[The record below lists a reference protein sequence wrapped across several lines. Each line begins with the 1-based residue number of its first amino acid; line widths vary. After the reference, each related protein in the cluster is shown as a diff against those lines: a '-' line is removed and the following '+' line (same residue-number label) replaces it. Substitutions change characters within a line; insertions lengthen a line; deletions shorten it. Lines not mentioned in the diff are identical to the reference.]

1 MYLVEKRIV
10 MDTISTRYES
20 ISEGAKYR
28 RLAEAIRQAIA
39 EGDLTEGAQL
49 PPVRE
54 LGWALQITPGTVA
67 RAYAILTDEGALRGE
82 VGRGTFV
89 AGQRD
94 RDARRD
100 IRWAQHNVPEDTDI
114 VSLFSTKL
122 PDVGQ
127 VALIQD
133 AYRKMAE
140 APTPSLLNYP
150 SADAYRPARKA
161 VLRWLSDA
169 ALGQVDA
176 DEMVLA
182 HGGQSGVSLV
192 MQSVLRGRKPV
203 VLVEELSYPGFR
215 RAAQI
220 MRAEVVA
227 VPMDAQGLIPEALDE
242 LAQKHEAQLLCTSAE
257 VHNPTGIFTP
267 KTRREAIS
275 EVAARRGFH
284 ILEDDCYRMGA
295 SRAPT
300 YRALL
305 PDQAWYVSSISKA
318 LTPALR
324 VGFALAPTAHAATLR
339 RVAEY
344 GFFGLAHPL
353 AVLVEDLL
361 TRNETYEVMEMIRRE
376 VNRYTRAAV
385 NGLGG
390 YDISWGD
397 ELPFIWLNLPEG
409 WRASAFVQAAEAAGV
424 QVRASEDFIPRDG
437 FAPHAVRIGI
447 NAQVSMRSFDAA
459 IGKLR
464 HLLDHPPERM
474 AV

>member
-1 MYLVEKRIV
+1 
-10 MDTISTRYES
+10 MDTILSRYAGAT
-20 ISEGAKYR
+20 EGAKYK
-28 RLAEAIRQAIA
+28 RLAQAIRGAIT
-39 EGDLTEGAQL
+39 EGDLQTGAQL

-89 AGQRD
+89 AGPQSRD
-94 RDARRD
+94 DQRD
-100 IRWAQHNVPEDTDI
+100 IRWAQHNMPEDTDF

-122 PDVGQ
+122 PDMGQ
-127 VALIQD
+127 VALIRD
-133 AYRKMAE
+133 AYREMAE
-140 APTPSLLNYP
+140 KPTGSLLSYP
-150 SADAYRPARKA
+150 SADAYRPARRA

-169 ALGQVDA
+169 ALGAVDP
-176 DEMVLA
+176 DEMVLS

-227 VPMDAQGLIPEALDE
+227 VPMDGDGLIPEALDE
-242 LAQKHEAQLLCTSAE
+242 LAQRHEAQLLCTSAE
-257 VHNPTGIFTP
+257 VHNPTGLFTP
-267 KTRREAIS
+267 KHRREAIA
-275 EVAARRGFH
+275 EVASRRGFH

-300 YRALL
+300 YRAIL
-305 PDQAWYVSSISKA
+305 PDRAWYVSSISKA

-324 VGFALAPTAHAATLR
+324 VGFALAPKAHAATLR

-361 TRNETYEVMEMIRRE
+361 TRDATYEIMEDIRQE

-390 YDISWGD
+390 YDITWGED
-397 ELPFIWLNLPEG
+397 LPFIWLTLPEG
-409 WRASAFVQAAEAAGV
+409 WRASAFVQAAEAVGV
-424 QVRASEDFIPRDG
+424 KVRASEDFIPRDG
-437 FAPHAVRIGI
+437 LAPHAVRVGV
-447 NAQVSMRSFDAA
+447 NAQVSMRSFETA

>member
-1 MYLVEKRIV
+1 
-10 MDTISTRYES
+10 MDTILSRYAR
-20 ISEGAKYR
+20 IGDGAKYK
-28 RLAEAIRQAIA
+28 RLAQAIRAAIA
-39 EGDLTEGAQL
+39 DGDLGEGAQL

-54 LGWALQITPGTVA
+54 LGWTLQITPGTVA
-67 RAYAILTDEGALRGE
+67 RAYAILTDEGVLRGA
-82 VGRGTFV
+82 VVRGTFV
-89 AGQRD
+89 SEPAHG
-94 RDARRD
+94 DARMD
-100 IRWAQHNVPEDTDI
+100 FRWAQHNTPEDTDI

-122 PDVGQ
+122 PDMGQ

-133 AYRKMAE
+133 AYRRMAE
-140 APTPSLLNYP
+140 SPAGSLLNYP
-150 SADAYRPARKA
+150 SADAYRPARRA

-227 VPMDAQGLIPEALDE
+227 VPMDAEGLIPEALDD

-267 KTRREAIS
+267 KHRRAAIA
-275 EVAARRGFH
+275 EVARRRGFH

-300 YRALL
+300 YRAIL
-305 PDQAWYVSSISKA
+305 PEQAWYVSSISKA

-353 AVLVEDLL
+353 AVLIEDLL
-361 TRNETYEVMEMIRRE
+361 TRDETYEVMEKIRHE

-385 NGLGG
+385 NALGS
-390 YDISWGD
+390 YDISWGED
-397 ELPFIWLNLPEG
+397 LPFIWLTLPEG

-424 QVRASEDFIPRDG
+424 QVRASEDFIPRNG

-447 NAQVSMRSFDAA
+447 NAQVSMRSFETAM
-459 IGKLR
+459 GRLR
-464 HLLDHPPERM
+464 DLLDNPPERM